1 MRITQT
7 YILRLLVD
15 PEHPCELR
23 GVLHCVADNSDYT
36 FADAETL
43 LAQLRY
49 ITSLGTPSPADEDEG
64 ATSGTRDE

>member
-23 GVLHCVADNSDYT
+23 GVLHCVADDSEYT

-43 LAQLRY
+43 LSQLRY
-49 ITSLGTPSPADEDEG
+49 VASLQARSDEDTG
-64 ATSGTRDE
+64 AATRVEQS

>member
-15 PEHPCELR
+15 PEQPCELR
-23 GVLHCVADNSDYT
+23 GVLQCVADNSEYT
-36 FADAETL
+36 FADAEAL

-49 ITSLGTPSPADEDEG
+49 IASLGTPSPTDEG
-64 ATSGTRDE
+64 DRTRPEAPQG